1 MNDIE
6 EKTERAPNDN
16 ESRQLFRFRW
26 ELEGL
31 INAHSQEN
39 GSDTPDFILAQ
50 YLIECLNAFD
60 KATRR
65 RTKWYS

>member
-16 ESRQLFRFRW
+16 ESRQRFRFRW